1 MNEDNVVI
9 PIHKLLDLK
18 IDLSFS
24 LFLYLKHLGKSELAN
39 LVIRRYLARFE
50 GGCSIRTE
58 LELLQTRGFLKIIGE
73 IGDSPSEAIALRE
86 FVVSHFGQ
94 DSKSNET
101 YADFIVRYRSLFP
114 IKFKGDRIG
123 VFKKMEA
130 FSKDYPEYTR
140 EDIIRAT
147 EKYLARLKRS
157 GYRYLR
163 QAHYFIRK
171 DSVSDLAHYCELV
184 KDSTDDYDPLSGG
197 IPEKGI

>member
-24 LFLYLKHLGKSELAN
+24 LFLYLKHLGKKELAD
-39 LVIRRYLARFE
+39 LTIRRYLARFE
-50 GGCSIRTE
+50 GCSIKKE

-94 DSKSNET
+94 DTKSNET
-101 YADFIVRYRSLFP
+101 YTDFIVRYRSLFP
-114 IKFKGDRIG
+114 PRYKGDRIG
-123 VFKKMEA
+123 VLKKMEA
-130 FSKDYPEYTR
+130 FFKDYPEYTR
-140 EDIIRAT
+140 EDIIQAT
-147 EKYLARLKRS
+147 EKYLGRLKRS

-184 KDSTDDYDPLSGG
+184 KDSSDDYDPLNGG